1 MMMAERATSPGF
13 DNVDGAIA
21 SGSGAPPAMRHMRE
35 RFEAAE
41 KAARELQHKALSSA
55 RVIVQRA
62 MDDAR
67 CVSKQAYEAAAALEL
82 QERARLE
89 HERTRVLNEVRQD
102 ATNAA
107 AQIVKAAQVEA
118 SRVRIDAEKEAIAI
132 LKVIRDH
139 SEEASRRAAAAPA
152 APAAAPSAA
161 SGSTG
166 ALKAGA
172 GSGGGLFGGGGGGG
186 GGGSGSGRF
195 IGIVPP
201 SS

>member
-1 MMMAERATSPGF
+1 MMMMMAERATSPGF

-35 RFEAAE
+35 RLEAAE

-132 LKVIRDH
+132 LK
-139 SEEASRRAAAAPA
+139 APA
-152 APAAAPSAA
+152 APQMPMFGAGGGMFAA
-161 SGSTG
+161 GSTDNLSDLNSPTG
-166 ALKAGA
+166 RRKYKARRPA
-172 GSGGGLFGGGGGGG
+172 
-186 GGGSGSGRF
+186 
-195 IGIVPP
+195 
-201 SS
+201 SSTGTY